1 MSFTYEEKRSSSPYV
16 DIVWHTEDQTDGVYI
31 ASADASWDMIFIQSK
46 DGKRRVLLSGPCSKT
61 TDVPY
66 LAGNKNFGMRF
77 KPGIIFKDLPVTDMV
92 NVTQPLPMPTEDTF
106 LLQGV
111 TWIVPTYETIDQFL
125 AELADHG
132 ILSIDPVVRDV
143 LEGRTVNMSV
153 RSIQRHFAETIGLS
167 PRQVKQIECART
179 AVGLLLQGR
188 PLADVSYEL
197 GYADLPHMIR
207 MLKRFTGFTPMGNKR
222 RGEHV

>member
-1 MSFTYEEKRSSSPYV
+1 
-16 DIVWHTEDQTDGVYI
+16 
-31 ASADASWDMIFIQSK
+31 
-46 DGKRRVLLSGPCSKT
+46 
-61 TDVPY
+61 
-66 LAGNKNFGMRF
+66 
-77 KPGIIFKDLPVTDMV
+77 
-92 NVTQPLPMPTEDTF
+92 VTQPLPMPTEDTF

-143 LEGRTVNMSV
+143 LEGRAVNMSV